1 MKAMRFLFAVVTF
14 LSCSVAV
21 ASELAPDQLL
31 KKVTDEVLEVIRNDK
46 EIKSGDTRR
55 AMELVETR
63 VVGHFNFSRMTRL
76 AVGREWRKAT
86 PEQKKLLTDEF
97 RKLLVRTYSNALT
110 QYKNQTVAF
119 KPLDLKAGQID
130 AKVRTEIRQP
140 GTKPLNLDYY
150 MEKSDA
156 SWRVYDIEVE
166 GISLVT
172 NYRGTFSSEI
182 QEGGLDGLIASLR
195 TKNSAVLVG
204 SRASKT

>member
-63 VVGHFNFSRMTRL
+63 VVGHFNFSRMTQL